1 MPRSAA
7 PVKLPIAICFAGGA
21 WCAVMAACGGGQP
34 HTYVHTTPILR
45 SPLVTATTADA
56 AAQADDDA
64 WLSVSKNHIVTR
76 SGKPFHGRGA
86 NLHDPRSCDGCTY
99 LPIDIAETE
108 RRADELIDGWK
119 ATLVRFDL
127 ESYASDAYPKG
138 DHRVDGQWQSI
149 LNDPAYFS
157 AIRTIVKH
165 MTDHG
170 AYVLVSEWLD
180 PTTTTNEWPTP
191 ATDREWAELAR
202 AFADNP
208 RVLYGL
214 VNEPHD
220 APAKN
225 ADAFTALSRT
235 TQTIRDVENA
245 LGAKHHV
252 IAVPGVDGYARNVAY
267 YVEHPI
273 TAGGGVNIAYEVH
286 VYNPPSDFEKMVVA
300 PAARIPIVIGEF
312 GPSTNPA
319 MTLADVT
326 TMMDLA
332 EKLEIPYVAWN
343 FHANCPPNLL
353 QRVNDAGGCGVA
365 MPLVPTPDWG
375 VLIKKR
381 LATPW

>member
-1 MPRSAA
+1 
-7 PVKLPIAICFAGGA
+7 
-21 WCAVMAACGGGQP
+21 MAACGGGQP

-180 PTTTTNEWPTP
+180 PTITLQKVVESGPQNG
-191 ATDREWAELAR
+191 DRR
-202 AFADNP
+202 QQAD
-208 RVLYGL
+208 
-214 VNEPHD
+214 
-220 APAKN
+220 
-225 ADAFTALSRT
+225 
-235 TQTIRDVENA
+235 I
-245 LGAKHHV
+245 
-252 IAVPGVDGYARNVAY
+252 VP
-267 YVEHPI
+267 
-273 TAGGGVNIAYEVH
+273 AGGDGGFEDVRSQLEFQRQSERTAQCQSDLLFRHFSRWTLRQIPEVASKAPQRR
-286 VYNPPSDFEKMVVA
+286 NPDHPGPLRPRQTVAGRESDF
-300 PAARIPIVIGEF
+300 
-312 GPSTNPA
+312 
-319 MTLADVT
+319 
-326 TMMDLA
+326 
-332 EKLEIPYVAWN
+332 
-343 FHANCPPNLL
+343 
-353 QRVNDAGGCGVA
+353 
-365 MPLVPTPDWG
+365 
-375 VLIKKR
+375 
-381 LATPW
+381 